1 MSSREER
8 IYYTAP
14 GFSAERQEERREVF
28 SPREGVNSEVVEA
41 PIR

>member
-8 IYYTAP
+8 IYYIAP
-14 GFSAERQEERREVF
+14 GFSAVRQEERREVF